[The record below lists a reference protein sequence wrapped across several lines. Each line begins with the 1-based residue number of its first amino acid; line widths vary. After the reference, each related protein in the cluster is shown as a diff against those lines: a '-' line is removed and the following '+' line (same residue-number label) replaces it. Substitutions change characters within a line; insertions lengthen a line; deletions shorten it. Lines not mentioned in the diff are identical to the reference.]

1 MPKSYDAAT
10 VELALTL
17 STLAYVD
24 ENRIASQQEM
34 IDEINAGLDEAGYRS
49 WEVAWGPALNA
60 DPALRRVEQR
70 NGPISGQHTRQRFL
84 VLAQLARR
92 PGSD

>member
-1 MPKSYDAAT
+1 MPKSYDTAT
-10 VELALTL
+10 VELAMTL

-49 WEVAWGPALNA
+49 
-60 DPALRRVEQR
+60 
-70 NGPISGQHTRQRFL
+70 
-84 VLAQLARR
+84 
-92 PGSD
+92 